1 MSSKLRIGFLL
12 ALFVVATVAASWY
25 VAGRTARAEAEAA
38 VARFT
43 AAFDD
48 ALAQQEGALA
58 QLSRR
63 FETVDDL
70 KTAQELRLRRH
81 RNPDHLRAAR
91 ALGVRVADST
101 EVERLVAQR
110 RLTPLA
116 DTLFYHVQR
125 LDHSVAYVTPEAA
138 RLLRLLGERFEA
150 ALRARRLPRSR
161 YVISSGLRTAAHQR
175 ALRPINPN
183 AAAGTS
189 SHEFGTTVDVVYH
202 TYVYLPQAE
211 DRLPP
216 TPYPFLD
223 ERLETLRVRAYDA
236 LGMRYWQELQ
246 GLLGRVLIDLQEE
259 GKVLVTLEREQPV
272 FHLTVAERLP

>member
-1 MSSKLRIGFLL
+1 MASKIRIGFLL

-25 VAGRTARAEAEAA
+25 VAKRTAAGEVEAA
-38 VARFT
+38 IARFT
-43 AAFDD
+43 AAFDEALARQED
-48 ALAQQEGALA
+48 ALAQLGQ
-58 QLSRR
+58 R
-63 FETVDDL
+63 FETIDDL

-81 RNPDHLRAAR
+81 RNADHLRAAR

-101 EVERLVAQR
+101 DVERLVAQG

-116 DTLFYHVQR
+116 DTLYYHVQK
-125 LDHSVAYVTPEAA
+125 LDHSVAYVTPDAA
-138 RLLRLLGERFEA
+138 RLLRLLGERFQA
-150 ALRARRLPRSR
+150 ALRAQRLPRYR
-161 YVISSGLRTAAHQR
+161 YVVSSVLRSGGNQR
-175 ALRPINPN
+175 ALRQINPN
-183 AAAGTS
+183 ATAGTS
-189 SHEFGTTVDVVYH
+189 SHEFGTTVDVVFH

-216 TPYPFLD
+216 TAYPFLD

-246 GLLGRVLIDLQEE
+246 GVLGRVLIALQDE

-272 FHLTVAERLP
+272 FHFTVAERLP